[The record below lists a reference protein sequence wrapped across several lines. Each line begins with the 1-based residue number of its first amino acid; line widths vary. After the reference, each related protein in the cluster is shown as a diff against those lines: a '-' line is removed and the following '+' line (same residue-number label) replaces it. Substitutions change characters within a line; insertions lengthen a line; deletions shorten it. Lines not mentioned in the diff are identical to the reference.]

1 MLNDGIVA
9 ACARKNDAHF
19 AAMRMQK
26 GRTMMKNKYLTF
38 SYDDGVTQDK
48 RLVTV
53 QPEVPHFI
61 LRNTGRTG

>member
-9 ACARKNDAHF
+9 ACSRKNDAHF

-38 SYDDGVTQDK
+38 SYDDGVTQDSNSSATHW
-48 RLVTV
+48 LTWGV
-53 QPEVPHFI
+53 
-61 LRNTGRTG
+61 